1 MTKIIAAFDGLKYS
15 EVTTAYALDIAKQCN
30 AHLVGISLEDFTYRG
45 FALNDIVD
53 QKGFSEKKMKE
64 LIEEDKKTRKV
75 SSLKFEEAC
84 RNANIPYTIHHDK
97 NIALKELLHE
107 SIYADLLII
116 DSKETLT
123 KYKESK
129 PTRFI
134 TDLLAD
140 VQCPVLLVTREY
152 KPIQKI
158 ALLFDGEP
166 SAVYAIK
173 MFSYLG
179 GSLKKLPTEVITV
192 KEDGEKSKPGEKK
205 LMDELMRR
213 HFPETQYV
221 TLSGDAETEIVKYQA
236 NQKQHTLIVAG
247 AYRRG
252 AVSRWFRPSMADA
265 LMISL
270 KYPIFIAH
278 NKG

>member
-1 MTKIIAAFDGLKYS
+1 MIKIIAAFDGLKYS
-15 EVTTAYALDIAKQCN
+15 EVTTDYALDAAKQCN

-64 LIEEDKKTRKV
+64 LMEEDKKTRNV
-75 SSLKFEEAC
+75 SSLKFEESC
-84 RNANIPYTIHHDK
+84 RNANITYTIHHDK

-123 KYKESK
+123 KNKESK

-140 VQCPVLLVTREY
+140 VQCPVLLVAREY

-166 SAVYAIK
+166 SAVHAIK

-179 GSLKKLPTEVITV
+179 GILKKLPTEVITV
-192 KEDGEKSKPGEKK
+192 KQDGEKSKPAEKK
-205 LMDELMRR
+205 LMDELMKR
-213 HFPETQYV
+213 HFPDTQYIS
-221 TLSGDAETEIVKYQA
+221 LKGDAEAEIVRYLG
-236 NQKQHTLIVAG
+236 NQKQHILIVAG

-252 AVSRWFRPSMADA
+252 SVSRWFRPSMADT
-265 LMISL
+265 LMINL
-270 KYPIFIAH
+270 KNPLFISH